1 LFGCRAASYNF
12 IAMRLI
18 LASGSP
24 RRQEILRNAGFEF
37 EVRPSSVNE
46 DPLPGE
52 SPEAM
57 VTRLAQEKALQVAGA
72 VPAGSVVLGADTTV
86 FVDGEILAK
95 PLDTA
100 DAVRMLRRLSG
111 RVHTVLTGV
120 CIVEAPVRAAASG
133 CERTEV
139 RFREL
144 SDADIRDYVASGE
157 PFDKAGAYA
166 IQGRASRFVTQ
177 IDGCYF
183 NVVGLPVALVDRL
196 LASLGEDP

>member
-1 LFGCRAASYNF
+1 MS
-12 IAMRLI
+12 MRLI

-24 RRQEILRNAGFEF
+24 RRQEILHNAGFTF

-57 VTRLAQEKALQVAGA
+57 VTRLAREKALQVAADAA
-72 VPAGSVVLGADTTV
+72 VGSLVLGADTTV
-86 FVDGEILAK
+86 VIDTEILAK
-95 PLDTA
+95 PIDYS
-100 DAVRMLRRLSG
+100 DASRMLRRLSG
-111 RVHTVLTGV
+111 RSHCVLTGV
-120 CIVEAPVRAAASG
+120 CLVDSPDRVIASR

-166 IQGRASRFVTQ
+166 IQGRASRFVTR

-183 NVVGLPVALVDRL
+183 NVVGLPMALVDKL
-196 LASLGEDP
+196 IASVGEDHKSQATE